1 MGVKHIQIGRTDI
14 RLSGALSLAL
24 HGMLVAALGIAL
36 TRSRVG
42 ATLPPPLSLRI
53 VDLDLSAALV
63 EKAGNPVQTPA
74 PPDPPPVPDPLPPR
88 AVAAPQPVAPEP
100 PPPVPTVAPA
110 PLAPPIAPALAPT
123 PTPSPPPPK
132 PVPPVPEKPA
142 AAQTAPPRNP
152 MRSVSTGPAAV
163 PGNPSSTGRADA
175 AQSPAGANAERND
188 GIEGPVSFRWP
199 IRPLYPID
207 ARRRGEEG
215 RVVLET
221 DVAADGHPTDVRV
234 AESSRFA
241 ELDRAARR
249 AVERAQFKPA
259 LENGRPIAARARITI
274 VFRLTH

>member
-24 HGMLVAALGIAL
+24 HGVLVAALGIAL
-36 TRSRVG
+36 TRSRVDT
-42 ATLPPPLSLRI
+42 TLPIPLSLRI

-88 AVAAPQPVAPEP
+88 AVAPEP

-110 PLAPPIAPALAPT
+110 PLAPPVAPPVAPVLAPT

-132 PVPPVPEKPA
+132 PAPPVPEKPA
-142 AAQTAPPRNP
+142 AAQTAPPRIP
-152 MRSVSTGPAAV
+152 TRSVSTGPAAV

-175 AQSPAGANAERND
+175 AHSLAGANAERND